1 MGKTVLITDD
11 NFDDEVVK
19 SGVPVLL
26 DFWAE
31 WCPPCRAVA
40 PVLDEIAGD
49 YEGRIKVGKLNVD
62 ENPYTARAFGI
73 RSIPTMILFKNGS
86 PDDKIIGALPKG
98 HITEVIE
105 NSLSKD

>member
-1 MGKTVLITDD
+1 MGRTVLITDD
-11 NFDDEVVK
+11 NFEGEVLN
-19 SGVPVLL
+19 SDVPVLL

-31 WCPPCRAVA
+31 WCPPCRAIA

-62 ENPYTARAFGI
+62 ENPETARAFGI
-73 RSIPTMILFKNGS
+73 RSIPTMILFKKGT

-98 HITEVIE
+98 YITEIIE
-105 NSLSKD
+105 GSLSRG

>member
-11 NFDDEVVK
+11 NFEGEVLD

-31 WCPPCRAVA
+31 WCPPCRAIA

-49 YEGRIKVGKLNVD
+49 YEGRIKVGKINVD
-62 ENPYTARAFGI
+62 ENPETARAFGI
-73 RSIPTMILFKNGS
+73 RSIPTMILFKNGA
-86 PDDKIIGALPKG
+86 PEGKIIGALPKG

-105 NSLSKD
+105 GSLSRG

>member
-11 NFDDEVVK
+11 NFEGEVLN

-31 WCPPCRAVA
+31 WCPPCRAIA

-62 ENPYTARAFGI
+62 ENPETARAFGI
-73 RSIPTMILFKNGS
+73 RSIPTMILFKNGT
-86 PDDKIIGALPKG
+86 PDGKIIGALPKR
-98 HITEVIE
+98 HITDVIE
-105 NSLSKD
+105 GSLSRG

>member
-11 NFDDEVVK
+11 NFEGEVLN
-19 SGVPVLL
+19 SDVPVLL

-31 WCPPCRAVA
+31 WCPPCRAIA

-62 ENPYTARAFGI
+62 ENPETARAFGI
-73 RSIPTMILFKNGS
+73 RSIPTMILFKKGA

-105 NSLSKD
+105 GSLSRG

>member
-11 NFDDEVVK
+11 NFAGEVLD
-19 SGVPVLL
+19 SDVPVLL

-31 WCPPCRAVA
+31 WCPPCRAIA

-62 ENPYTARAFGI
+62 ENPETARAFGI
-73 RSIPTMILFKNGS
+73 RSIPTMILFKKGA

-105 NSLSKD
+105 GSLSRG